1 MIFSL
6 IVCCDKNYGIGKDN
20 KLPWSYSKDMAFF
33 KRKTMENID
42 NNKINVVIMGNNT
55 YKSIPKSYKPLKNR
69 FNLVLT
75 KEKLTSN
82 HENLLYFNNI
92 YDILLYIHE
101 HKELFNDVYI
111 IGGNQIYNI
120 FLDLYI
126 IQNIYITYI
135 CEIDY
140 NCDTFFNFNKYK
152 KYYKFSQQDIYYE
165 YDNLSNLE
173 FKKKNKLIFQKY
185 KYINKDE
192 INYLNTIEKVLNKG
206 IYKLDRTK
214 IGTLSIF
221 GKSFKY
227 NIRNYRLPLFT
238 HRKMFYR
245 GIIEELLFFISGNT
259 NTKLLEEKNV
269 NIWKG
274 NTSREFLDSRG
285 LNHLNEGDLG
295 AGYSFQ
301 LRHFGAEY
309 IDCNSDYTNKGF
321 DQLNYVI
328 NLIKNDPTS
337 RRILFSYWNPLAM
350 KKMALPPCF
359 PKDTLILTS
368 NGYKYI
374 QDVDI
379 DDKLYTH
386 KGNWES
392 INNIQIKNYNDTM
405 YKIKCRYNTKEIQT
419 TKEHPFYVKNVI
431 KSLDQCIIG
440 LSETPYWCTAEKLD
454 KNKHVI
460 CLPINKKSIIPI
472 IDINKGINGTKNMI
486 ISKEL
491 NNKSE
496 WYMLGY
502 YMGDGWIDLSTKK
515 NRFSFCFKKHK
526 PHVYEIISKIIHLT
540 KKSETEKII
549 TYECSNKVWYEILKE
564 FGHKAYNKKI
574 PEWIQDAPNHF
585 IQSFIDGY
593 TDADGTIDYKYT
605 TVSQHIAYGLQRL
618 YAKLGKILSVR
629 FQKKSPTY
637 IIENR
642 IVNQKDLYCMTLSIK
657 NKNKYIS
664 LIDNNY
670 IYFPIK
676 SIERYDVTNTLVYNF
691 EVNNDNS
698 YTVQNLTVHNCHL
711 LYQFHV
717 NTDKNELSCSFYQRS
732 SDFVLAANF
741 NIVSAAVL
749 TFMLCHITGY
759 KPGKIIHNIGDLHI
773 YKNHIEEAKKMLD
786 NNPNNF
792 PLFYINDPNKNIK
805 NIEEFKYSDFKIL
818 FYNSYKKYNFTMAI

>member
-20 KLPWSYSKDMAFF
+20 KLPWNYSKDMEFF
-33 KRKTMENID
+33 KSKTLQNVD
-42 NNKINVVIMGNNT
+42 NNKMNVVIMGNNT
-55 YKSIPKSYKPLKNR
+55 YKSIPNKFKPLKNR

-75 KEKLTSN
+75 KEKLISN

-92 YDILLYIHE
+92 YDILLYLDNN
-101 HKELFNDVYI
+101 KDYFNDVYI

-120 FLDLYI
+120 FLDLHI
-126 IQNIYITYI
+126 IKYIYITMI
-135 CEIDY
+135 SELDY

-152 KYYKFSQQDIYYE
+152 KYYKINENDIYFE
-165 YDNLSNLE
+165 YDNLSTLPI
-173 FKKKNKLIFQKY
+173 KKKNRLEGK
-185 KYINKDE
+185 KYIYLNKDE
-192 INYLNTIEKVLNKG
+192 TNYLNTIQKVLNKG

-214 IGTLSIF
+214 VGTLSIF

-274 NTSREFLDSRG
+274 NTSREFLDSRN
-285 LNHLNEGDLG
+285 LNHLDEGDLG

-309 IDCNSDYTNKGF
+309 KNCNTDYTNQGF
-321 DQLNYVI
+321 DQLKYVI
-328 NLIKNDPTS
+328 DLIKNDPNS

-350 KKMALPPCF
+350 KNMALPPCF
-359 PKDTLILTS
+359 PKDTLVLTS
-368 NGYKYI
+368 NGYKNI
-374 QDVDI
+374 QDVDKY
-379 DDKLYTH
+379 DKLYTH

-392 INNIQIKNYNDTM
+392 INNFQIKKYNDIM
-405 YKIKCRYNTKEIQT
+405 YNIKCKYNTKDIST
-419 TKEHPFYVKNVI
+419 TKEHPFYVKEYI
-431 KSLDQCIIG
+431 KTTDNCIKG
-440 LSETPYWCTAEKLD
+440 LTEIPYWCKAEDLNKD
-454 KNKHVI
+454 KHVI
-460 CLPINKKSIIPI
+460 CLPINNKSIIPNFNI
-472 IDINKGINGTKNMI
+472 IKGLNKTNIITINKR
-486 ISKEL
+486 L
-491 NNKSE
+491 DNKDE

-502 YMGDGWIDLSTKK
+502 FLGDGWLDFSTNK
-515 NRFSFCFKKHK
+515 NRFTICFKKHK
-526 PHVYEIISKIIHLT
+526 PHVYNIISNVIYLT
-540 KKSETEKII
+540 KKSETDKII
-549 TYECSNKVWYEILKE
+549 TYECSNKIWYDILKE
-564 FGHKAYNKKI
+564 FGHKAHNKII
-574 PEWIQDAPNHF
+574 PEWIQDAPKEFIELF
-585 IQSFIDGY
+585 IQGY
-593 TDADGTIDYKYT
+593 TDADGTIKYQYT
-605 TVSQHIAYGLQRL
+605 TVSPHIAYGLQRL
-618 YAKLGKILSVR
+618 FAKIGKILSVR
-629 FQKKSPTY
+629 FQKKNPKH
-637 IIENR
+637 IICGRE
-642 IVNQKDLYCMTLSIK
+642 VNQHDLYYMNLSL
-657 NKNKYIS
+657 NNKYKYIK
-664 LIDNNY
+664 LVDDEY
-670 IYFPIK
+670 IYFPIL
-676 SIERYDVTNTLVYNF
+676 SIEKYNDELLVYNF

-698 YTVQNLTVHNCHL
+698 YTVQNLSVHNCHL

-773 YKNHIEEAKKMLD
+773 YKNHIEETKKML
-786 NNPNNF
+786 NNSPYNF
-792 PLFYINDPNKNIK
+792 PLFYINDPDNNIK
-805 NIEEFKYSDFKIL
+805 NIEDFKYSDFKIL